1 MCDEEPGTLLYA
13 RWLPAIRM
21 STPTPLA
28 HLGAT
33 SVSTADDS
41 ALQRRWFYAL
51 GLLAVVYAFLAG
63 MHTVSDFDLGWQM
76 ATGRWVVQHHHVP
89 SVDVLSFTAQ
99 GQPWIYPV
107 GAGLIFYA
115 AFLLGGFALISWI
128 GALACCG
135 TVALLLRRGSAASA
149 GIAIIGVPLIAY
161 RTTPRADMFTV
172 VLFAAFLSLLWEN
185 YRTARARLWLLPLL
199 MVAWVNLHFGFS
211 SGLGLIAAYV
221 LAELLEAPFGEARRH
236 AAMQRL
242 RRAWGWFACTA
253 MVTLINPWGWGIYR
267 ALLRQ
272 QRANSVQQFWISEW
286 SPISLRWSAVSSA
299 LALRETK
306 GAIYLMLV
314 IAVVAGLLA
323 LLRTQL
329 GAAILLLG
337 SIYPAVQ
344 FVRMAA
350 VFTCIVVVVGGP
362 VLSWAIEGLGSRI
375 RPAPIRLSATWAT
388 VVLLAALALL
398 RCVDLVTNRQY
409 FGSDEGSFGAG
420 LSLFFPVRAAEFIQH
435 ENLPGEIFNTYDQG
449 GFLTWKLG
457 PERLVYIDG
466 RDTLFGVSRIEMSSA
481 LLMDDSDSVAWQQQ
495 VDRYNINTI
504 FLPLGGYYNKPK
516 LQRLEDFCVSKAWSP
531 VYLDEVSAV
540 FVRRTPQT
548 EELIRRFP
556 VDCAAAPLPREAPG
570 PSRAQTFTA
579 WKNAALVLAAL
590 GRNSEALA
598 ATDKAFSIFPDNALL
613 HWNRAEVLFSM
624 GRLSESEQEYLA
636 AIAISPSSFAW
647 ASLASSYLKR
657 GRVSAAVEAMKR
669 TAELSDRPYLTLA
682 DLGDIYLRIRQPDDA
697 LQAFDEAVQKAPKDI
712 DKADDGFFHFRIA
725 QGRANAW
732 AALGD
737 LKRATVYEEEAV
749 RIFPKAPQPLKG
761 LAQLYQLQ
769 GRTEDADRAR
779 ERAAKL
785 TASH

>member
-1 MCDEEPGTLLYA
+1 
-13 RWLPAIRM
+13 
-21 STPTPLA
+21 
-28 HLGAT
+28 
-33 SVSTADDS
+33 VSTAEDS
-41 ALQRRWFYAL
+41 ALQRRLFYAL
-51 GLLAVVYAFLAG
+51 GLLALTYAFLAG

-89 SVDVLSFTAQ
+89 SVDVLSFTVQ

-135 TVALLLRRGSAASA
+135 TVALLLRRGSAVSA
-149 GIAIIGVPLIAY
+149 AIAIIGVPLIAY

-185 YRTARARLWLLPLL
+185 YRSGGARLWLLPLL
-199 MVAWVNLHFGFS
+199 MIAWVNLHFGFS

-221 LAELLEAPFGEARRH
+221 LAELLEVPFGEARRH

-253 MVTLINPWGWGIYR
+253 VVTLVNPWGWGIYR

-272 QRANSVQQFWISEW
+272 QRANTAQQFWISEW

-299 LALRETK
+299 LVLRETK
-306 GAIYLMLV
+306 GAIYLMLA
-314 IAVVAGLLA
+314 IAVVAGVIA
-323 LLRTQL
+323 LLRMQL
-329 GAAILLLG
+329 GAAALLLG
-337 SIYPAVQ
+337 AMYPAVRY
-344 FVRMAA
+344 VRMAA

-362 VLSWAIEGLGSRI
+362 VLAAAIAGLGSRI
-375 RPAPIRLSATWAT
+375 RPARARLMLAGVP
-388 VVLLAALALL
+388 VVLVAGLALL
-398 RCVDLVTNRQY
+398 RCADLVSNRYY
-409 FGSDEGSFGAG
+409 FRSDDGVFGAG
-420 LSLFFPVRAAEFIQH
+420 LSKWFPAKASEFIQR
-435 ENLPGEIFNTYDQG
+435 EKLPGEIFNTYDQG
-449 GFLTWKLG
+449 GYLAWKLG

-504 FLPLGGYYNKPK
+504 LLQFGGYYNKFK
-516 LQRLEDFCVSKAWSP
+516 LVRLEDFCNSKVWRP
-531 VYLDEVSAV
+531 VYFDEFAAV

-548 EELIRRFP
+548 EELIQRFP
-556 VDCAAAPLPREAPG
+556 VDCATASLPREAPG
-570 PSRAQTFTA
+570 TSRAEAFTA
-579 WKNAALVLAAL
+579 WKNAALVLAGL
-590 GRNSEALA
+590 GRNSEALE
-598 ATDKAFSIFPDNALL
+598 ATDKAFAISPDNALL

-624 GRLSESEQEYLA
+624 GRLDDAEQDYLA
-636 AIAISPSSFAW
+636 AIAIDPSAFAW

-657 GRVSAAVEAMKR
+657 GRVPAAIEAMKR

-712 DKADDGFFHFRIA
+712 DEADDGFFHFRIA

-749 RIFPKAPQPLKG
+749 RIFPNAPQPLQG
-761 LAQLYQLQ
+761 LAQLYQMQ
-769 GRTEDADRAR
+769 GRTQDADRVR

-785 TASH
+785 AANH